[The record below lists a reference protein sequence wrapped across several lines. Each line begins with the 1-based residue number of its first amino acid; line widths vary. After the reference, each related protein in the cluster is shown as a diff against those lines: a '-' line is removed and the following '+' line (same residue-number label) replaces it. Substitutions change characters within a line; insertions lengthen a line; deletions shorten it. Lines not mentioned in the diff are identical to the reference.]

1 MRVVADISVVPLGV
15 GVSLSPYIAECERVL
30 LGAGLNPKLHAYGTN
45 VEGEWGHVFEAL
57 RACHEAVHRMGAP
70 RVSTNV
76 RLGTRTDHPESIESR
91 LNSVLELVGDVV
103 SPKE

>member
-1 MRVVADISVVPLGV
+1 
-15 GVSLSPYIAECERVL
+15 
-30 LGAGLNPKLHAYGTN
+30 LHAYGTN
-45 VEGEWGHVFEAL
+45 VEGEWGQVFEAL

-76 RLGTRTDHPESIESR
+76 RLGTRTDHPESIASR
-91 LNSVLELVGDVV
+91 LQSVTDLVGDVV